1 MLPVSFSKYQ
11 IKICF
16 ISTSTLQLLAIVF
29 LKNMKAQI
37 LIISILGVFIIGGC
51 ESKNE
56 HLAGVKHFYFELID
70 NVQSEYTIQ
79 LTDHIMEILPQYD
92 YLISEETAN
101 LGWPFYGPVER
112 GSKVL
117 KTDMMPPHTNVNR
130 LSPINS
136 LVDYNKGEHSMK
148 AVFTIEYKD
157 EATINIIKESFEWSN
172 GNWHKFSKK
181 LSTDFNIVVSNKD
194 ETFRKVSKTLIRYT
208 FK

>member
-1 MLPVSFSKYQ
+1 
-11 IKICF
+11 
-16 ISTSTLQLLAIVF
+16 
-29 LKNMKAQI
+29 MKAQ
-37 LIISILGVFIIGGC
+37 LIIFCLLGSLIIGGC

-56 HLAGVKHFYFELID
+56 NLAGIKHFYFDLVD
-70 NVQSEYTIQ
+70 NVQSEYTEQ
-79 LTDHIMEILPQYD
+79 LVQYITEVLPQND

-117 KTDMMPPHTNVNR
+117 KTDMMIPHTNVNR

-136 LVDYNKGEHSMK
+136 LVDYNKGEHTMK
-148 AVFTIEYKD
+148 AVFTIESKD